1 MSQVDRR
8 DHWWRWF
15 YDLELLEN
23 TVCELDEMIQMLTTV
38 LNWHEHAKERNS
50 ISVWSLH
57 KGIVMVSEHLKYN
70 ARVKLTTFMIIFL
83 GAF

>member
-1 MSQVDRR
+1 MNESLRPGLLVSQIIVSQVDRR

-38 LNWHEHAKERNS
+38 LNWHEHAKERN
-50 ISVWSLH
+50 
-57 KGIVMVSEHLKYN
+57 
-70 ARVKLTTFMIIFL
+70 
-83 GAF
+83 